1 MREARFL
8 AYNRDTRKKR
18 CLTDSD
24 EATIDNGIARRRT
37 VFSSSLSSD
46 SVASQLLPLPSQLS
60 SIHLLPLNFED
71 PADAWL
77 ENDSSSGNQHWSGQ
91 SRLLSHDDGEHGNE
105 DGFAHEKGGGIHEEL
120 DREAMTRRSLI
131 SGRGMLRLYR
141 GLLSLRTISANYY
154 SANLSEGVG
163 SVNMCM
169 ESSFEEAIRWTNDRT
184 ANTIRKESN
193 KVTLK
198 TRTVED
204 FEDSGKQR
212 AVGGRWE
219 AGLWTRLGLSPDRLK
234 RILKDAEKEF
244 SLSVTDLGGETL
256 HHNKCTK

>member
-1 MREARFL
+1 
-8 AYNRDTRKKR
+8 
-18 CLTDSD
+18 
-24 EATIDNGIARRRT
+24 
-37 VFSSSLSSD
+37 
-46 SVASQLLPLPSQLS
+46 
-60 SIHLLPLNFED
+60 
-71 PADAWL
+71 
-77 ENDSSSGNQHWSGQ
+77 
-91 SRLLSHDDGEHGNE
+91 
-105 DGFAHEKGGGIHEEL
+105 
-120 DREAMTRRSLI
+120 
-131 SGRGMLRLYR
+131 
-141 GLLSLRTISANYY
+141 
-154 SANLSEGVG
+154 
-163 SVNMCM
+163 M